1 MGENSEI
8 LGVYLHLA
16 RASGMRQR
24 WHVRDRLLLIA
35 AVFSSQLKLPRI
47 AAYCRR
53 RILEH
58 NPRHLL
64 RRWPSLEEALR
75 QDDFQH
81 LLRQVQRQYP
91 LEKAERMLAELG
103 IDMARERAAYFSDEE
118 YAAALLGISDEN
130 LDD

>member
-1 MGENSEI
+1 MMGAWGKTVKSW
-8 LGVYLHLA
+8 
-16 RASGMRQR
+16 ASICIWRG
-24 WHVRDRLLLIA
+24 
-35 AVFSSQLKLPRI
+35 P